1 MKRILLHLD
10 TDPQPSSFDAISAID
25 GGVEQLLSYGNVT
38 PVNVVSLVQ
47 GAIFT
52 RSPNDLQN
60 TAIFI
65 GGSDIDAAQTLLE
78 RVRETFFGPM
88 RVSVMMDASGCN
100 TTASAAVVCAG
111 RHLKLSESSAAV
123 FGGTGPVGRRV
134 ARILMSSGC
143 RVKVVSRSL
152 DRARAAC
159 AAIDSGSKLLQ
170 PVAMSSPEDLHTV
183 AEGVDVVVAA
193 GAAGVKFC
201 SLKALQASS
210 SVKVAIDLNAVP
222 PLGIEGIESGDKA
235 REVGRIVCYG
245 ALGVGGLK
253 MRLHHHVIDQLFE
266 TNEQVFDAETTFAA
280 AGNLR

>member
-25 GGVEQLLSYGNVT
+25 GGVEQLISYGNVT

-65 GGSDIDAAQTLLE
+65 GGSDIEAGQAILD
-78 RVRETFFGPM
+78 RIRDTFFGPM

-111 RHLKLSESSAAV
+111 RHLDLANSSTAV

-134 ARILMSSGC
+134 ARILTGCGC

-152 DRARAAC
+152 ERARAVC
-159 AAIDSGSKLLQ
+159 SAIDSSSKLLE
-170 PVAMSSPEDLHTV
+170 PAAMSSSDDLPQLL
-183 AEGVDVVVAA
+183 EGIDAVVAA

-201 SLKALQASS
+201 SLKELQDSS

-235 REVGRIVCYG
+235 REEGKIVCYG

-253 MRLHHHVIDQLFE
+253 MKLHHHVIAQLFE
-266 TNEQVFDAETTFAA
+266 TNDQIFDAESTFAA
-280 AGNLR
+280 AGNMR